1 MTPQIQERDPLPK
14 RVLKRTFLVGDKV
27 GSGGVYDV
35 YLARQLSAANRKV
48 AVKVM
53 KKALCTS
60 DSDEVKIHRDHFQF
74 EVGLL
79 SNLRGGC
86 FTALFDAG
94 EFDDAGALRPYL
106 VTDFLAGKTLAE
118 RIHEGKRLRLCEGL
132 GLFLLVA
139 EGLMEMHRY
148 DVVYRDLSP
157 NNVILQEISTCSIM
171 PRLFDFS
178 HAGPISGS
186 LGVDKRK
193 GNWVLV
199 GTPPFAAPELT
210 VGQADSRTD
219 VYSLAAVLYFALT
232 GQSPLKGSNGGMT
245 WRDYITAL
253 KQNPTLPA
261 QSLRQCG
268 VNAPRQLD
276 EMLAVALRP
285 QPKERFPDLQT
296 FVQAVTALL
305 WKNPQLLD
313 GLEADAGM
321 MSKLIRMFKKE

>member
-199 GTPPFAAPELT
+199 GTPPLRCPRAHRWPGRLQNRRLLSGSSSLFCVDRPISPQRQQRWDDVARLHHSSETESNSPRSILATVRGQRPTATGRDARRGPSTSAQRALSRLADVRPGSHRIVVEKPSAA
-210 VGQADSRTD
+210 
-219 VYSLAAVLYFALT
+219 
-232 GQSPLKGSNGGMT
+232 
-245 WRDYITAL
+245 
-253 KQNPTLPA
+253 
-261 QSLRQCG
+261 
-268 VNAPRQLD
+268 
-276 EMLAVALRP
+276 
-285 QPKERFPDLQT
+285 
-296 FVQAVTALL
+296 
-305 WKNPQLLD
+305 
-313 GLEADAGM
+313 
-321 MSKLIRMFKKE
+321 